1 MRIGDWSSDVCS
13 SDLAIARIAFEDG
26 DVGGDFEAEIVVTR
40 QVAGGEETVI
50 AAMTEIEEI
59 TINGTNV
66 AGNGTA
72 GNDMFEIYG
81 NFDTTTSLRPNTIT
95 LTGSAGADTVDISYI
110 ERATARDK
118 RC

>member
-1 MRIGDWSSDVCS
+1 
-13 SDLAIARIAFEDG
+13 
-26 DVGGDFEAEIVVTR
+26 
-40 QVAGGEETVI
+40 
-50 AAMTEIEEI
+50 MTEIEEI

-95 LTGSAGADTVDISYI
+95 LTGSAGDDTVAISYLRSAHRLI
-110 ERATARDK
+110 FHTRGGQDVIIGTLRPPDVLQLPDGPLLLEYETHTGETGVV
-118 RC
+118 

>member
-1 MRIGDWSSDVCS
+1 MYTIEE
-13 SDLAIARIAFEDG
+13 AIARIAFEDG

-50 AAMTEIEEI
+50 AAMTEIEVI

-72 GNDMFEIYG
+72 GNEMFEIYG
-81 NFDTTTSLRPNTIT
+81 NFDTTTSLRPNNSEERR
-95 LTGSAGADTVDISYI
+95 GEKGGVRTVSTWWSPIQ
-110 ERATARDK
+110 
-118 RC
+118 